1 MKTRPGMSAPT
12 FDAERFRSFEKA
24 AHDRIADSY
33 HAFFVPIT
41 EHAAEP
47 LLDAAHV
54 GRGTRVLDVATGPG
68 VVAAHAGARGASVV
82 GTDIS
87 SRMVSLAARLN
98 PGCTFQEADVES
110 MPFAEGSFD
119 SVVCAFGIGHFPDP
133 GAAVGECAR
142 VLAGGGW
149 LALAWWD
156 QPARNRLQGVLLEA
170 IQEAGA
176 AAAQQLP
183 SGPPMFRYSDDDEL
197 RNLLGSAGLDRVAV
211 ATHSFKYG
219 IPNADALWDGAMGSL
234 ARTSALLLAQ
244 SPETQRR
251 IRSVFDRLL
260 AGYVSGGH
268 IQLPMA
274 FKIASGRRPAASSS
288 RPEPEEDF
296 SARVDGG
303 RDGPS
308 P

>member
-1 MKTRPGMSAPT
+1 VGRVWPRHGCRAPPLNQVVSHHRMSTPT
-12 FDAERFRSFEKA
+12 FDAERFRLFEKA

-54 GRGTRVLDVATGPG
+54 GRGTRVLDVATGSG
-68 VVAAHAGARGASVV
+68 IVAAHAGARGASVV

-87 SRMVSLAARLN
+87 PRMVSLAARLN

-110 MPFAEGSFD
+110 MPFPEGSFD
-119 SVVCAFGIGHFPDP
+119 SVVCAFGVGHFPDS
-133 GAAVGECAR
+133 GAAVAECAR
-142 VLAGGGW
+142 VLAAGGW

-156 QPARNRLQGVLLEA
+156 LPARNRLQGVLLEA

-176 AAAQQLP
+176 ATVQQLP

-197 RNLLGSAGLDRVAV
+197 RNLLSSAALGQVAV
-211 ATHSFKYG
+211 ASHSFKYG
-219 IPNADALWDGAMGSL
+219 IPNADILWDGAMGSL

-244 SPETQRR
+244 PSETQRR
-251 IRSVFDRLL
+251 IRSVFDRLVS
-260 AGYVSGGH
+260 GYVSGGR
-268 IQLPMA
+268 IELPMA
-274 FKIASGRRPAASSS
+274 FKIASGRRPGTSS
-288 RPEPEEDF
+288 
-296 SARVDGG
+296 G
-303 RDGPS
+303 RS
-308 P
+308 